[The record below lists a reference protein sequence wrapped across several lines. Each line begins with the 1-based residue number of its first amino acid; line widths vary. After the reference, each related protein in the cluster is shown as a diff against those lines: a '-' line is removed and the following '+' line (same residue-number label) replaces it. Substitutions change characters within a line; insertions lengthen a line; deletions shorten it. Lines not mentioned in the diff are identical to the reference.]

1 MTSDSI
7 CMFNFIDS
15 ENHDDIEKDTTIFEP
30 EKITIKTKKSTTK
43 TKKSTTK
50 TKKSKTK
57 KSTTKTKKSTQ
68 KKKVISYSKCK
79 CGAQIIRGFIKID
92 IITDEPIFRY
102 ICSFSRKARTNCNK

>member
-30 EKITIKTKKSTTK
+30 EKITI
-43 TKKSTTK
+43 
-50 TKKSKTK
+50 
-57 KSTTKTKKSTQ
+57 KTKKSTQ

>member
-30 EKITIKTKKSTTK
+30 EKITIK